1 MFPAM
6 RHETN
11 RERVERL
18 MVELGRAA
26 REPGRIYFTGGVS
39 AVLIGWREMT
49 MDVDMKPDPE
59 PEGIF
64 EVLPRLKDELEINIE
79 LASPDDFIPA
89 LDDWQGRSVFIARH
103 GRIDFFHYD
112 FYAQALAKIE
122 RDHDRDRRDVAEMFA
137 RGLVEKDRLAECF
150 REIEPKLVRF
160 PAIEPGAF
168 ALRVTAACQP

>member
-1 MFPAM
+1 M

-11 RERVERL
+11 RERVEKL

-49 MDVDMKPDPE
+49 MDVDLKPDPE
-59 PEGIF
+59 PVGIF
-64 EVLPRLKDELEINIE
+64 E
-79 LASPDDFIPA
+79 
-89 LDDWQGRSVFIARH
+89 
-103 GRIDFFHYD
+103 
-112 FYAQALAKIE
+112 ALAKIE

-137 RGLVEKDRLAECF
+137 RGLVMKDRLAAYF

-160 PAIEPGAF
+160 PAIEPRAF
-168 ALRVTAACQP
+168 ALRVNTVCQP

>member
-11 RERVERL
+11 RERVEKL
-18 MVELGRAA
+18 MVGLGRAA

-49 MDVDMKPDPE
+49 MDVDLKPDPE

-64 EVLPRLKDELEINIE
+64 DALARLKEEIEINIE

-89 LDDWQGRSVFIARH
+89 LEGWQGRSVFIARH

-122 RDHDRDRRDVAEMFA
+122 RDHDRDRRDVVQMIE
-137 RGLVEKDRLAECF
+137 RGLVEKARLLDCF
-150 REIEPKLVRF
+150 REIEVKLARF

-168 ALRVTAACQP
+168 ALRVNAVCQP

>member
-1 MFPAM
+1 M

-11 RERVERL
+11 RERVEKL

-49 MDVDMKPDPE
+49 MDVDLKPDPE
-59 PEGIF
+59 PVGIF
-64 EVLPRLKDELEINIE
+64 DALPRLKDELEINIE

-89 LDDWQGRSVFIARH
+89 LDGWQGRSVFIARH

-122 RDHDRDRRDVAEMFA
+122 RDHDRDRRDVAEMIA
-137 RGLVEKDRLAECF
+137 RGLVEKARLLDCF
-150 REIEPKLVRF
+150 REIEPKLARF
-160 PAIEPGAF
+160 PAIEPRAF
-168 ALRVTAACQP
+168 ALRVNAVCQP

>member
-1 MFPAM
+1 M

-11 RERVERL
+11 RERVGKL
-18 MVELGRAA
+18 MVGLGRAG

-49 MDVDMKPDPE
+49 MDVDLKPDPE

-64 EVLPRLKDELEINIE
+64 DALARLKEEIEINIE

-89 LDDWQGRSVFIARH
+89 LNDWQGRSVFIARH
-103 GRIDFFHYD
+103 GRVDFFHYD

-122 RDHDRDRRDVAEMFA
+122 RDHDRDRRDVAEMFR
-137 RGLVEKDRLAECF
+137 RGLVEKARLLDCF
-150 REIEPKLVRF
+150 REIEPKLLRF
-160 PAIEPGAF
+160 PAIEPRAF
-168 ALRVTAACQP
+168 ALRVNAVCQP

>member
-1 MFPAM
+1 M

-11 RERVERL
+11 RERVEKL
-18 MVELGRAA
+18 MAGLGRAA

-49 MDVDMKPDPE
+49 MDVDLKPDPE

-64 EVLPRLKDELEINIE
+64 DALARLKEEIEINIE

-89 LDDWQGRSVFIARH
+89 LDGWQSRSVFIARH
-103 GRIDFFHYD
+103 GWIDFFHYD

-122 RDHDRDRRDVAEMFA
+122 RDHDRDRRDVAQMFE
-137 RGLVEKDRLAECF
+137 RGLVEKDRLLDCF
-150 REIEPKLVRF
+150 REIEPKLARF
-160 PAIEPGAF
+160 PAIEPRAF
-168 ALRVTAACQP
+168 ALRVNAVCQP

>member
-1 MFPAM
+1 M

-11 RERVERL
+11 RERVEKL

-49 MDVDMKPDPE
+49 MDVDLKPDPE

-64 EVLPRLKDELEINIE
+64 DALARLKEEIEINIE

-89 LDDWQGRSVFIARH
+89 LDGWQGRSVFIARH

-122 RDHDRDRRDVAEMFA
+122 RDHDRDRRDVAEMIA
-137 RGLVEKDRLAECF
+137 RGLVEKARLLDCF
-150 REIEPKLVRF
+150 REIESKLVRF
-160 PAIEPGAF
+160 PAIEPHAF
-168 ALRVTAACQP
+168 SLRMHAVCQP

>member
-1 MFPAM
+1 
-6 RHETN
+6 
-11 RERVERL
+11 
-18 MVELGRAA
+18 MVELGRVA

-49 MDVDMKPDPE
+49 MDVDLKPDPE

-64 EVLPRLKDELEINIE
+64 EALPRLKDELEINIE
-79 LASPDDFIPA
+79 LAAPDDFIPA
-89 LDDWQGRSVFIARH
+89 LEGWRERSVFIAHH

-122 RDHDRDRRDVAEMFA
+122 RDHDRDRRDVEQIFA
-137 RGLVEKDRLAECF
+137 RGLARKDRVIECF

-160 PAIEPGAF
+160 PAIDPRAF
-168 ALRVTAACQP
+168 GLRVRAVCER